1 MTFGFLKSGR
11 HVKFSYRVLT
21 ASIVLSCLLL
31 SLAHADSTIVIVRHG
46 EKPAKGL
53 GQLSCHGLNRSL
65 ALAPVLLSQYG
76 KPVVIYAPNP
86 ADKKTDK
93 GESYAYIRPLATIEP
108 LAIRVGL
115 PVNIDWGMTDTSQLT
130 KTLLAQTDGLQ
141 VVAWEH
147 HFAEKLAKN
156 LLAELGGNPEEVPGW
171 DDTDFDSIYVIR
183 VVGQD
188 KDRHG
193 IFTHEYEGLNRLS
206 DGCAP

>member
-1 MTFGFLKSGR
+1 MSGR

-21 ASIVLSCLLL
+21 ACVALSCLLL
-31 SLAHADSTIVIVRHG
+31 SFARADSTIVIVRHG

-53 GQLSCHGLNRSL
+53 GQLSCHGLNRSM

-76 KPVVIYAPNP
+76 RPVAIYAPNP

-115 PVNIDWGMTDTSQLT
+115 PVNIDWGMTDTNQLT
-130 KTLLAQTDGLQ
+130 DALLAQPNGVQ
-141 VVAWEH
+141 IVAWEH

-156 LLAELGGNPEEVPGW
+156 LLAESGGNPEEVPNW

-188 KDRHG
+188 NNRHG
-193 IFTHEYEGLNRLS
+193 KFTHEYEGLNKLS
-206 DGCAP
+206 DICSP